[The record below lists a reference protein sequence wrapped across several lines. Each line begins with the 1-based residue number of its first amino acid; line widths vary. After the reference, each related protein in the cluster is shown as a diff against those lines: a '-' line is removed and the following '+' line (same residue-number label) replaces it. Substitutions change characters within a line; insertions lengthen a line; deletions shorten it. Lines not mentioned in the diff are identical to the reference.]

1 MVKFVCEYADEKLL
15 SVYID
20 NITEGITMGF
30 NKENCTMAWHFYQQN
45 WWRSYHQN
53 NFVWVWHPCMTA
65 TPKKIKPDM
74 FAKPNLFGYGMAA
87 TWVCM
92 FARIAT
98 VKFTWVCNL
107 HEYVI
112 YISMLCS

>member
-1 MVKFVCEYADEKLL
+1 
-15 SVYID
+15 
-20 NITEGITMGF
+20 
-30 NKENCTMAWHFYQQN
+30 
-45 WWRSYHQN
+45 
-53 NFVWVWHPCMTA
+53 MTA

-98 VKFTWVCNL
+98 VKFT
-107 HEYVI
+107 
-112 YISMLCS
+112 

>member
-1 MVKFVCEYADEKLL
+1 MVKFVCEYADGKLL
-15 SVYID
+15 SVYTD

-45 WWRSYHQN
+45 CWRSYHQN
-53 NFVWVWHPCMTA
+53 NFVWVWHPCITA
-65 TPKKIKPDM
+65 TPKEIKP
-74 FAKPNLFGYGMAA
+74 GMAA

-98 VKFTWVCNL
+98 VKFTWICNL
-107 HEYVI
+107 HKYVV
-112 YISMLCS
+112 